1 MPVPDHAPDV
11 PSTAV
16 PDLETSTAVPAD
28 RDRVVDLVRVAAI
41 AVVVVWHTTLSPL
54 YLRDGRLVMGNLI
67 DTIPGVWALTW
78 VGQVMPVFFAVG
90 GYVHLGGWRSDPSAG
105 AFLRRRGR
113 RLGRP
118 LVPFLVLWAVVE
130 IGLLLAGRP
139 PVVVLAPSL
148 LTPMWFLIV
157 YAAAA
162 AMVPVTARLHDRW
175 GARVVVVGGAVL
187 LGLDALRL
195 AGAWPLAVLTTAL
208 AWLLCHQL
216 GYLWR
221 DGILRGPRHGLLL
234 VVGAV
239 AGLALLT
246 GPGPYAP
253 SMVASVANE
262 SNMLPTTPPIVVVG
276 VLQLGLVLIA
286 YRPLTRLLA
295 RPRWWRPVAAVTGVA
310 MTVYLAHMAA
320 ALVLVTAVDRIAGP
334 LPVEPD
340 ATWWWLRPLWLAGV
354 LVVLAGLLLTVRAV
368 RSGTRRT
375 TAACARARG
384 S

>member
-1 MPVPDHAPDV
+1 MPDHAPDV
-11 PSTAV
+11 PTAAV
-16 PDLETSTAVPAD
+16 PDVAAPAE

-105 AFLRRRGR
+105 AFLRRRGL

-118 LVPFLVLWAVVE
+118 LVPFLVLWALVE
-130 IGLLLAGRP
+130 LGLLLAGRP

-148 LTPMWFLIV
+148 LTPMWFLVV

-162 AMVPVTARLHDRW
+162 AAVPVTARLHERW
-175 GARVVVVGGAVL
+175 GARVVLAGGVVL
-187 LGLDALRL
+187 LGSDALRL

-221 DGILRGPRHGLLL
+221 DGVVRGPRHGLLL
-234 VVGAV
+234 AAGAV

-253 SMVASVANE
+253 SMVASVANA
-262 SNMLPTTPPIVVVG
+262 SNMLPTTPPIVLVG

-295 RPRWWRPVAAVTGVA
+295 RPRWWRPVAAANRVA
-310 MTVYLAHMAA
+310 MTVYLTHMAA
-320 ALVLVTAVDRIAGP
+320 VLVLVVAVSRLAGP

-340 ATWWWLRPLWLAGV
+340 AVWWWLRPVWLAGV
-354 LVVLAGLLLTVRAV
+354 LVVLAGFLATVRAV